1 MLAHGTICTQPYSWD
16 FNAKAQR
23 RKDASEEWFL
33 SQAGYG
39 RYSQQAGLIRL
50 HPLCAF
56 ASLRLCVNFISPD

>member
-23 RKDASEEWFL
+23 RKDASEECWFL

-39 RYSQQAGLIRL
+39 RYSQ
-50 HPLCAF
+50 
-56 ASLRLCVNFISPD
+56 